1 MLFRSVSSHN
11 VLGKLPGSA
20 LNEIE
25 ANHPFLKRGSLFI
38 SGMHV
43 TDEMGTGLV
52 HTAPAH
58 GMDDYHACLGKDL
71 DFRSPVDEKGE
82 FIKSQEFVGGLN
94 LEEAN
99 NTIIELLAEKSLLL
113 SKTTY
118 RHSFPN
124 CWRHKIPVFF
134 RATPQWFISMEKNF
148 LLQNSEEKINEM
160 EKLHLNY
167 MIPMAFH

>member
-1 MLFRSVSSHN
+1 MCIRDRERIDVGSHN

-25 ANHPFLKRGSLFI
+25 ANHPFLKRRSLFI
-38 SGMHV
+38 SGTHV

-82 FIKSQEFVGGLN
+82 FKGSSLGVRKLN
-94 LEEAN
+94 
-99 NTIIELLAEKSLLL
+99 EL
-113 SKTTY
+113 
-118 RHSFPN
+118 N
-124 CWRHKIPVFF
+124 KIFF
-134 RATPQWFISMEKNF
+134 AFNWISP
-148 LLQNSEEKINEM
+148 
-160 EKLHLNY
+160 HL
-167 MIPMAFH
+167 PFTWC

>member
-1 MLFRSVSSHN
+1 
-11 VLGKLPGSA
+11 
-20 LNEIE
+20 
-25 ANHPFLKRGSLFI
+25 
-38 SGMHV
+38 
-43 TDEMGTGLV
+43 MGTGLV

-58 GMDDYHACLGKDL
+58 GMDDYHACLGNDL

-99 NTIIELLAEKSLLL
+99 NKIIELLAEKSLLL
-113 SKTTY
+113 SKSTY

-148 LLQNSEEKINEM
+148 LLQNS
-160 EKLHLNY
+160 
-167 MIPMAFH
+167 

>member
-1 MLFRSVSSHN
+1 
-11 VLGKLPGSA
+11 
-20 LNEIE
+20 
-25 ANHPFLKRGSLFI
+25 
-38 SGMHV
+38 
-43 TDEMGTGLV
+43 MGTGLV

-99 NTIIELLAEKSLLL
+99 NKIIELLAEKSLLL
-113 SKTTY
+113 SKSTY

-124 CWRHKIPVFF
+124 CWRHKIPVFLE
-134 RATPQWFISMEKNF
+134 Q
-148 LLQNSEEKINEM
+148 
-160 EKLHLNY
+160 HLNGLF
-167 MIPMAFH
+167 PWKRTSFCKTLKKK